1 MSDVLTQERF
11 LTQIRDGRREFSGA
25 VIRGDVVIEHE
36 DFDPPLDLSGITFEG
51 NLTIR
56 FVRGCRPNNIRVR
69 GDLYIQNVEF

>member
-11 LTQIRDGRREFSGA
+11 LMEIRDGRRDFSGA
-25 VIRGDVVIEHE
+25 VIRGDVVLENA
-36 DFDPPLDLSGITFEG
+36 DFDPPLDLSGMTFEG

-69 GDLYIQNVEF
+69 GHLVIQGVEP